1 MELIPT
7 SVYALRINIC
17 SSNAIVNQLVHI
29 NEGVPEGLVAASS
42 FVISDSV
49 KFQFKTPRSSARCA
63 ALEDLVVTAG
73 MCCKIHRSATSG
85 ELLLCALPMA
95 VVRCPSISSVVLVPR
110 GEYASTTIPCC
121 AL

>member
-1 MELIPT
+1 MELTFT
-7 SVYALRINIC
+7 SVYALIINIY

-49 KFQFKTPRSSARCA
+49 KFQFKTPRSSARWA

-73 MCCKIHRSATSG
+73 ICCHSFLSENYK
-85 ELLLCALPMA
+85 EL
-95 VVRCPSISSVVLVPR
+95 
-110 GEYASTTIPCC
+110 E
-121 AL
+121 